1 MTTAQAVGAVSREAA
16 EWYAINWQAINRN
29 VRRLQVR
36 IVQATK
42 ESRCGRVR
50 ALQRLLTHSYSGK
63 VLAVRR
69 VTENNGKKTP
79 GVDQEIWD
87 TPEKKTQAVHAL
99 KRRGY
104 QSQPLRRV
112 YIPKSDGKTMRP
124 LGIPTM
130 IDRGQQALHLLALD
144 PVVETTADR
153 NSYGFRQKR
162 SCADAMVQC
171 FLALRS
177 ANTQWILE
185 GDIKSC
191 FDKIS
196 HDWLLAHVPMDRVI
210 LQKWLKSGYMEKH
223 VLHES
228 MDGTPQGG
236 IISPALANCAL
247 DGLERLLQ
255 GKYPAGKR
263 LESLGGEK
271 PCVNLVRYADDF
283 VITSKSKELL
293 EGEIKPLVEQFLQER
308 GLELSPTKTVITHV
322 EHGFDFL
329 GQNVRRYPN
338 GKLFITPS
346 KKNVGT
352 FLKGIRRIIKDA
364 HGVSAADLIDQLNPK
379 IRGWA
384 NYHRHVVSK
393 RTFGG
398 VDRAIFSSLLQ
409 WARRRHPNKS
419 SRWFKPEYFERRKDR
434 DWTFFGETCDDE
446 GRPNKVWLYYAKST
460 PIKRQVKVKG
470 EANPYDPTYETYF
483 EEREGAHMLE
493 TFRVPAL
500 FAISG
505 MNNVDSARSA
515 IPKSLGSQAGACI
528 IASPVCWAVP
538 LVPRTAFSFIPSAM
552 TGFIVS
558 VFPFRNRVSA
568 KEAFEGLELGEGK
581 LSRPVLRGPSGR
593 KAAWLLGS
601 NY

>member
-16 EWYAINWQAINRN
+16 EWYAIDWQASNRN

-42 ESRCGRVR
+42 ASRWGRVR

-87 TPEKKTQAVHAL
+87 TPERKIQAVHAL

-104 QSQPLRRV
+104 RSQPLRRV

-130 IDRGQQALHLLALD
+130 IDRGQQALYLLALA
-144 PVVETTADR
+144 PVVETTADK
-153 NSYGFRQKR
+153 NSYGFRQQR
-162 SCADAMVQC
+162 SCDDAMVQC

-196 HDWLLAHVPMDRVI
+196 HEWLLAHVPMDRVI

-263 LESLGGEK
+263 LKSLGGEK

-293 EGEIKPLVEQFLQER
+293 EGEIKPLVERFLQER

-338 GKLFITPS
+338 GKLFIKPS

-352 FLKGIRRIIKDA
+352 FLEGIRRIIKDA
-364 HGVSAADLIDQLNPK
+364 QGVSAANLIDQLNPK

-393 RTFGG
+393 HTFGH
-398 VDRAIFSSLLQ
+398 VDRNICGNG
-409 WARRRHPNKS
+409 H
-419 SRWFKPEYFERRKDR
+419 
-434 DWTFFGETCDDE
+434 DE
-446 GRPNKVWLYYAKST
+446 GTRTKVRAGSNRNTLTGAGIVTGPSSVKPAMTKDGRLKSGCTTPRALPLNDTSRLKAKRTRTIPPMKPTSKNAKGLT
-460 PIKRQVKVKG
+460 CWKRFG
-470 EANPYDPTYETYF
+470 
-483 EEREGAHMLE
+483 
-493 TFRVPAL
+493 VPAL

-505 MNNVDSARSA
+505 MSNVDSARSA
-515 IPKSLGSQAGACI
+515 IQRSPGSQAGAFI
-528 IASPVCWAVP
+528 TASPV
-538 LVPRTAFSFIPSAM
+538 
-552 TGFIVS
+552 
-558 VFPFRNRVSA
+558 
-568 KEAFEGLELGEGK
+568 
-581 LSRPVLRGPSGR
+581 
-593 KAAWLLGS
+593 
-601 NY
+601 

>member
-1 MTTAQAVGAVSREAA
+1 MVLHTRELDKSAHETTQMTTAQAVGAVSREAA
-16 EWYAINWQAINRN
+16 EWYAIDWQAIHRN

-42 ESRCGRVR
+42 ESRWGKVR

-69 VTENNGKKTP
+69 VTENDGKKTP

-87 TPEKKTQAVHAL
+87 TPEKKTQAVQAL

-130 IDRGQQALHLLALD
+130 KDRAQQALYLLALA
-144 PVVETTADR
+144 PVVETTADK
-153 NSYGFRQKR
+153 NSYGFRQQR

-223 VLHES
+223 VLHDTA
-228 MDGTPQGG
+228 DGTPQGG

-263 LESLGGEK
+263 LKSLGGEK

-338 GKLFITPS
+338 GKLLIKPS

-352 FLKGIRRIIKDA
+352 FLDGIRRIIKDA

-384 NYHRHVVSK
+384 NYHRHGVSK
-393 RTFGG
+393 RTFGR
-398 VDRAIFSSLLQ
+398 VDHTLFSSLWQ

-419 SRWFKPEYFERRKDR
+419 PRWFKPKYFDRRGNR
-434 DWTFFGETCDDE
+434 DWSFFGETRDDE
-446 GRPNKVWLYYAKST
+446 GRPTKVWLYYAMST
-460 PIKRQVKVKG
+460 PIKRHVKVKG

-493 TFRVPAL
+493 TFRGTRTLRYLWYEQRGLCTQCNTKITRITGWRLHYCAPRVK
-500 FAISG
+500 G
-505 MNNVDSARSA
+505 
-515 IPKSLGSQAGACI
+515 GSTGATNCVLLH
-528 IASPVCWAVP
+528 PECHDRVHRQRLAVSK
-538 LVPRTAFSFIPSAM
+538 PR
-552 TGFIVS
+552 
-558 VFPFRNRVSA
+558 
-568 KEAFEGLELGEGK
+568 LLY
-581 LSRPVLRGPSGR
+581 RGVR
-593 KAAWLLGS
+593 RA
-601 NY
+601 

>member
-16 EWYAINWQAINRN
+16 EWYAIDWPAIHRN

-42 ESRCGRVR
+42 ERRWGRVR

-69 VTENNGKKTP
+69 VTENNGKATP

-87 TPEKKTQAVHAL
+87 TPEKKIQAVHAL

-104 QSQPLRRV
+104 RSQPLRRV
-112 YIPKSDGKTMRP
+112 YILKSDGKTMRP

-144 PVVETTADR
+144 PVVETSAGR
-153 NSYGFRQKR
+153 NSYGFRPRR
-162 SCADAMVQC
+162 SCADAIGQC
-171 FLALRS
+171 FLALRRAS
-177 ANTQWILE
+177 AQWILE

-196 HDWLLAHVPMDRVI
+196 HAWLLAHVPMDRVI

-247 DGLERLLQ
+247 DGLERALQ
-255 GKYPAGKR
+255 EKFPAEKR
-263 LESLGGEK
+263 FPSLGGKK
-271 PCVNLVRYADDF
+271 PCVHLVRYADDF

-322 EHGFDFL
+322 NRGFDFL

-338 GKLFITPS
+338 GKLLIKPS
-346 KKNVGT
+346 KKNVAT
-352 FLKGIRRIIKDA
+352 FLNGIRRIIKDA
-364 HGVSAADLIDQLNPK
+364 RGMSAADLIDQLNPK

-393 RTFGG
+393 RTFGH
-398 VDRAIFSSLLQ
+398 VDCNIFSSLWQ
-409 WARRRHPNKS
+409 WARRRHPNKP
-419 SRWFKPEYFERRKDR
+419 SRWVKSKYFERRRDC

-446 GRPNKVWLYYAKST
+446 GRPRKVWLFHAEST
-460 PIKRQVKVKG
+460 PITRHVKVQG
-470 EANPYDPTYETYF
+470 EANPYDPAYAATWKAAGNDCLT
-483 EEREGAHMLE
+483 RRTDQTAHL
-493 TFRVPAL
+493 
-500 FAISG
+500 I
-505 MNNVDSARSA
+505 ARS
-515 IPKSLGSQAGACI
+515 
-528 IASPVCWAVP
+528 
-538 LVPRTAFSFIPSAM
+538 
-552 TGFIVS
+552 
-558 VFPFRNRVSA
+558 
-568 KEAFEGLELGEGK
+568 
-581 LSRPVLRGPSGR
+581 LRGWSGEATDRSKPSDNVSTLAR
-593 KAAWLLGS
+593 VAPEP
-601 NY
+601 

>member
-1 MTTAQAVGAVSREAA
+1 MTTARAVGAVSREAA
-16 EWYAINWQAINRN
+16 EWHAIDWQAINRN

-42 ESRCGRVR
+42 ESRWGRVR

-69 VTENNGKKTP
+69 VTENNGKVTP

-104 QSQPLRRV
+104 RSQPLRRV

-162 SCADAMVQC
+162 SCADAIGQC
-171 FLALRS
+171 FLVLRS
-177 ANTQWILE
+177 ANAQWILE

-228 MDGTPQGG
+228 TDGTPQGG

-255 GKYPAGKR
+255 EKFPARKR
-263 LESLGGEK
+263 LKSFGGEK
-271 PCVNLVRYADDF
+271 PCVHLVRYADDF

-293 EGEIKPLVEQFLQER
+293 EGEIKPLVEQFVQER
-308 GLELSPTKTVITHV
+308 GLELSPTKTVVTHV
-322 EHGFDFL
+322 ERGFDFL
-329 GQNVRRYPN
+329 GQNVRRYPK
-338 GKLFITPS
+338 GKLLIKPS

-352 FLKGIRRIIKDA
+352 FLNGIRRIIKDA
-364 HGVSAADLIDQLNPK
+364 HGASAADLIDQLNPR

-393 RTFGG
+393 RTFGR
-398 VDRAIFSSLLQ
+398 VDHTIFSNLWQ
-409 WARRRHPNKS
+409 WARRRHPNKP
-419 SRWFKPEYFERRKDR
+419 SRWVKAKYFERRRGR
-434 DWTFFGETCDDE
+434 DWTFFDETCDDE
-446 GRPNKVWLYYAKST
+446 GRPNKVWLYNAKST
-460 PIKRQVKVKG
+460 PIKRHVKVKG

-483 EEREGAHMLE
+483 EEREGAHMLD
-493 TFRVPAL
+493 TFRGTRTL
-500 FAISG
+500 RFLWHEQRGLCTQCNTKITRITG
-505 MNNVDSARSA
+505 WR
-515 IPKSLGSQAGACI
+515 LHYC
-528 IASPVCWAVP
+528 
-538 LVPRTAFSFIPSAM
+538 VPRVKGGS
-552 TGFIVS
+552 TGATNCVLLHPECHDRVHRQRLSVS
-558 VFPFRNRVSA
+558 KPR
-568 KEAFEGLELGEGK
+568 
-581 LSRPVLRGPSGR
+581 
-593 KAAWLLGS
+593 LL
-601 NY
+601 

>member
-16 EWYAINWQAINRN
+16 EWYAIDWRAIHRN

-42 ESRCGRVR
+42 EGRWGKVR

-87 TPEKKTQAVHAL
+87 TPEKKMQAVRAL

-130 IDRGQQALHLLALD
+130 KDRAQQALHLLALD
-144 PVVETTADR
+144 PVVETTADH
-153 NSYGFRQKR
+153 NSYGFRQQR
-162 SCADAMVQC
+162 SCADAIEQC
-171 FLALRS
+171 FKALRS

-196 HDWLLAHVPMDRVI
+196 HDWLLAHVPIDRVI

-223 VLHES
+223 VLHETT
-228 MDGTPQGG
+228 DGTPQGG

-247 DGLERLLQ
+247 DGLERLLRE
-255 GKYPAGKR
+255 KYPAGKR
-263 LESLGGEK
+263 LKSLGGEK

-283 VITSKSKELL
+283 VITSKSKDLL

-308 GLELSPTKTVITHV
+308 GLELSPKKTVITHV

-338 GKLFITPS
+338 GKLLIKPS
-346 KKNVGT
+346 KKNVKT
-352 FLKGIRRIIKDA
+352 FLDGIRRTIKAA
-364 HGVSAADLIDQLNPK
+364 HGVSAADLIEQLNPK

-393 RTFGG
+393 RTFGR
-398 VDRAIFSSLLQ
+398 VDHSLFSSLWK

-419 SRWFKPEYFERRKDR
+419 PRWFKPKYFAQRGNR
-434 DWTFFGETCDDE
+434 DWSFFGETCDDE
-446 GRPNKVWLYYAKST
+446 GQTNKVWLYYAKST
-460 PIKRQVKVKG
+460 PIKRHVKVKG

-483 EEREGAHMLE
+483 EERDGAHMLE
-493 TFRVPAL
+493 TFRGTRTL
-500 FAISG
+500 
-505 MNNVDSARSA
+505 RSLWFEQRGLCTLCNTT
-515 IPKSLGSQAGACI
+515 ITRITGWRLHYCVSRVLGGSAGA
-528 IASPVCWAVP
+528 
-538 LVPRTAFSFIPSAM
+538 T
-552 TGFIVS
+552 
-558 VFPFRNRVSA
+558 NRVLLHP
-568 KEAFEGLELGEGK
+568 ECHDRVHRQR
-581 LSRPVLRGPSGR
+581 LSVSKPR
-593 KAAWLLGS
+593 LL
-601 NY
+601 